1 MSGNKIS
8 LESLTSPSPPK
19 AFQGFLFLCKGWA
32 MFPRISHSGHSG
44 EPCSPTMGSGCGGA
58 DILWGT
64 DSCVIKPHFSV
75 TLFVKH
81 RKDERWS
88 WCPCVTHNANVDT
101 LTVSAVTCSCDGPNS
116 ARNSRKIR
124 TYRIYAF
131 LLKGWGEGRLFT
143 FGEIFIGPFPTVSVW
158 F

>member
-1 MSGNKIS
+1 
-8 LESLTSPSPPK
+8 
-19 AFQGFLFLCKGWA
+19 

-44 EPCSPTMGSGCGGA
+44 EPCSPTTGSGCGGA

-88 WCPCVTHNANVDT
+88 WCP
-101 LTVSAVTCSCDGPNS
+101 
-116 ARNSRKIR
+116 
-124 TYRIYAF
+124 
-131 LLKGWGEGRLFT
+131 GRLT
-143 FGEIFIGPFPTVSVW
+143 MQTW
-158 F
+158 TH